1 MSPKKRGSLSPELE
15 KVDSKWMRMEQGRLI
30 YINTIV
36 FNVFGIACIFFDM
49 ITSITAHKS
58 K

>member
-1 MSPKKRGSLSPELE
+1 MDANGTRTAYIY
-15 KVDSKWMRMEQGRLI
+15 I